1 MPKYYLSFSI
11 SPVQDFVSAART
23 TRDLWTG
30 SYLLSWLTGHAI
42 KAIGCENLILP
53 SIFENHPL
61 LEAING
67 KLNTKSISQA
77 MPPFLVP
84 TIPNT
89 FIAKVDDQKMAK
101 ASENAV
107 RKEWLIICESVH
119 QHLKDRLRS
128 TEYGNHWDAFWNEQV
143 ENYWDIQ
150 VVTVPIAEAE
160 SQQPPLVP
168 KNLDGFQRGL
178 RYLGR
183 LASSK
188 KQIRHFP
195 LHEIY
200 KASNGKLIEDT
211 RPKCA
216 MFGSMAQMGI
226 IASQNKSQMKLSREF
241 WDDVRTLVTTEGA
254 RLQKKDRLC
263 AVALVKRFAW
273 ACYFKPRF
281 NHIDF
286 DFPDVDTICAAQWL
300 HVSKIDTFEQHE
312 ERSEKDDSSGKKNWS
327 GHWLRWKKRE
337 EGRDNDRLDGVEPC
351 PSGESWKRIEK
362 CKGKEIAGAVPR
374 YYAALLLDGDK
385 MGDAINLCKTDG
397 ELKELSTALGDFA
410 LKTAVTSIERNLGKL
425 VFAGGDDVLALLPAE
440 HALICAKEL
449 ADAYSELDFPCR
461 ENWKPHCTVAI
472 AIAHYKTPLHTVLAE
487 LRRSERVGK
496 KDGGDCLALTI
507 MRRSGEQTTNVVK
520 RDHIDQLKKFVDWFS
535 EKRSDKN
542 SEGTTNTKGET
553 DRWVYRFRQVLDSLP
568 DSDDAV
574 KAELGR
580 LLGRAELQDKDSRKK
595 AFTDFYSVCQVKN
608 KAANGKLSMIAITNE
623 SDENAKPTGKRFAQ
637 LVQSTSFIARDGG
650 R

>member
-67 KLNTKSISQA
+67 KLNPKSISQA

-89 FIAKVDDQKMAK
+89 FIAKVDDQEMAK

-183 LASSK
+183 LASAK

-241 WDDVRTLVTTEGA
+241 WDDVRTLLTTEGA

-263 AVALVKRFAW
+263 AVSLVKRFAW
-273 ACYFKPRF
+273 ARYFKPRF
-281 NHIDF
+281 GTGVKNF
-286 DFPDVDTICAAQWL
+286 DFPDIDTICAAQCL
-300 HVSKIDTFEQHE
+300 ANAGIKIDESHNDHNQQY
-312 ERSEKDDSSGKKNWS
+312 WS
-327 GHWLRWKKRE
+327 GHWLRWKDRE
-337 EGRDNDRLDGVEPC
+337 EGRHENRLDGDEPC
-351 PSGESWKRIEK
+351 PSDETWEQIKRGK
-362 CKGKEIAGAVPR
+362 DKEIAGAAPR

-385 MGDAINLCKTDG
+385 MGVAINGCKNEV
-397 ELKELSTALGDFA
+397 ELKTISTTLGKFTSETVVA
-410 LKTAVTSIERNLGKL
+410 SIEKYLGKL
-425 VFAGGDDVLALLPAE
+425 IYAGGDDVLALLPAE
-440 HALICAKEL
+440 HALTCAKEL
-449 ADAYSELDFPCR
+449 ADAYSVLGFPPHDY
-461 ENWKPHCTVAI
+461 WKPHCTVAI
-472 AIAHYKTPLHTVLAE
+472 AIAHYKTPLHIVLHE
-487 LRRSERVGK
+487 LRDSEKVGK
-496 KDGGDCLALTI
+496 KAGGDCLALTI
-507 MRRSGEQTTNVVK
+507 MRRSGEQTTNIVE
-520 RDHIDQLKKFVDWFS
+520 REQIDKLDTFVEWFS
-535 EKRSDKN
+535 DTKQDKN
-542 SEGTTNTKGET
+542 AEGSINAKGET
-553 DRWVYRFRQVLDSLP
+553 DRWVYRFRQVLDVLP
-568 DSDDAV
+568 DEAIQ
-574 KAELGR
+574 AELGR
-580 LLGRAELQDKDSRKK
+580 LLGRAQLYDKGLRKA
-595 AFTDFYSVCQVKN
+595 AFTEFYSTCEVKKKVAYGN
-608 KAANGKLSMIAITNE
+608 ASTTVVTSE
-623 SDENAKPTGKRFAQ
+623 SNENARDTGERFAQ
-637 LVQSTSFIARDGG
+637 LVQAASFIARDGG